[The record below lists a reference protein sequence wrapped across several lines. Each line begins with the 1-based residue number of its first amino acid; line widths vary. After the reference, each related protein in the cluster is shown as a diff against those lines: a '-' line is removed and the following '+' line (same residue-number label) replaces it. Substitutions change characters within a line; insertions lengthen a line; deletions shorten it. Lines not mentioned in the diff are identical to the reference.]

1 MKLTDKELAVIE
13 RVDME
18 LADMELADM
27 ELADMELAK
36 HGTNQPTWKALKRN

>member
-13 RVDME
+13 RV
-18 LADMELADM
+18 DMELADM